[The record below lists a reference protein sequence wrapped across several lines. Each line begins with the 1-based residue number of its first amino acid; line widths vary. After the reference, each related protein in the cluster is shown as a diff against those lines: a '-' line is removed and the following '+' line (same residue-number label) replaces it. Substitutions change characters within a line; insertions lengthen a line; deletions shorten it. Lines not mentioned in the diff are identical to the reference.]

1 MLKGNRNLRLK
12 AETRKGYTKVA
23 VTKVMM
29 VEDEPLFRDLLTRT
43 LTNEPGLEVV
53 GIAEDGEAAVKL
65 FKEVN
70 PDVVLMD
77 IELPGEIDGIDAAI
91 KIKKESPL
99 TGIVILSVHSDRRY
113 VASLPLEN
121 GRGWAYLLKQ
131 TVPDLAMVVR
141 AIEGTKAGM
150 LVLDPL
156 IVRSLRPREGSRFA
170 RLTARQQEVLE
181 LMSQGYNN
189 AAIAERLGLSGKS
202 VETYINVIYQA
213 LGLSNEQEI
222 NARVKAPLLY
232 LDDTWEN
239 Q

>member
-1 MLKGNRNLRLK
+1 M
-12 AETRKGYTKVA
+12 A
-23 VTKVMM
+23 VTRVMM
-29 VEDEPLFRDLLTRT
+29 VEDEPLFRDLIARN
-43 LTNEPGLEVV
+43 LTNEPGIEVV
-53 GIAEDGEAAVKL
+53 GIAEDGEAAIEL
-65 FKEVN
+65 FKEVS

-77 IELPGEIDGIDAAI
+77 IELPGEIDGIDAAL
-91 KIKKESPL
+91 KIKEESPL

-150 LVLDPL
+150 LVLDPS
-156 IVRSLRPREGSRFA
+156 IVRNLRPREGSRFA

-189 AAIAERLGLSGKS
+189 AAVAERLELSEKS

-213 LGLSNEQEI
+213 LGLSNEPEI
-222 NARVKAPLLY
+222 NARVKATLLY
-232 LDDTWEN
+232 LDDT
-239 Q
+239 